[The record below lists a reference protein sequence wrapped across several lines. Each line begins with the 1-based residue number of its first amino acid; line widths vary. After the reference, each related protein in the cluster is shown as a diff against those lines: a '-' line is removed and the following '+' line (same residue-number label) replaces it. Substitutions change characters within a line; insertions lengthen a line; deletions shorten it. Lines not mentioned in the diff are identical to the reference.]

1 MYRLFSTTG
10 SCFAGY
16 HNVTQPNKIYIIGVG
31 DDAIAG
37 LTSHAKSIVETAE
50 LVIGPQ
56 SIVDSLETTAETW
69 DPGLDPN
76 AVLERIDSSGDTR
89 ISILTQGDPLFYGLA
104 RFLCDKLG
112 KDRFEVIP
120 HVSSMQLAF
129 ARVKES
135 WDEAYLTN
143 LATQPLVK
151 VIERIRVSEKVGIF
165 TTAELPPAR
174 IAQGLLDAGI
184 DYFQS
189 YVCENLGSP
198 DERVTQSDLSAITD
212 REFAELNVMILVR
225 IPDAP
230 DRPASMSGKRLFG
243 NPDDLFLQSRPKHG
257 LLTPAEVRAIALA
270 DMDIGPSSVIWDIG
284 AGSGSVAIEAAQ
296 LARDGHAYAIE
307 MDPEDVNLIAANAEH
322 FNVENITPILGQ
334 APEAWSDLPEPDAI
348 FIGGSGRHVSSI
360 VEKAY
365 LRLKPHGRLL
375 AVVGSVDGLSA
386 VCDVLR
392 DCNGEPE
399 VKMIS
404 IARGVYQLEKIRLEG
419 SNPSFIISACKR

>member
-1 MYRLFSTTG
+1 MK
-10 SCFAGY
+10 
-16 HNVTQPNKIYIIGVG
+16 QPNKIYIIGVG
-31 DDAIAG
+31 DDAVAG
-37 LTSHAKSIVETAE
+37 LTSRASSIVEDAE
-50 LVIGPQ
+50 LIIAHQ
-56 SIVDSLETTAETW
+56 SILNSLETAAETW

-76 AVLERIDSSGDTR
+76 AVLQRIDSSTNVK
-89 ISILTQGDPLFYGLA
+89 IAILTQGDPLFYGLA

-112 KDRFEVIP
+112 KERFEVIP

-143 LATQPLVK
+143 LATQPLTK

-165 TTAELPPAR
+165 TTAENPPAR
-174 IAQGLLDAGI
+174 IAQGLLDAGV

-198 DERVTQSDLSAITD
+198 DERVTQSDLSVVAG

-225 IPDAP
+225 TPDTP

-257 LLTPAEVRAIALA
+257 LLTPSEVRAIALA
-270 DMDIGPSSVIWDIG
+270 DMDIGPASIIWDIG

-307 MDPEDVNLIAANAEH
+307 MDPEDVNLITTNAEH
-322 FNVENITPILGQ
+322 FKVENITPILGQ

-348 FIGGSGRHVSSI
+348 FIGGSGRHISSI

-365 LRLKPHGRLL
+365 QRLKPQGRLL

-386 VCDVLR
+386 VSDVLR
-392 DCNGEPE
+392 ECNGEPQ

-404 IARGVYQLEKIRLEG
+404 IARGVYQLEKMRLEG
-419 SNPSFIISACKR
+419 SNPSFIISARKP

>member
-1 MYRLFSTTG
+1 MTEL
-10 SCFAGY
+10 
-16 HNVTQPNKIYIIGVG
+16 NKIYIIGVG

-37 LTSHAKSIVETAE
+37 LTSRAKAVVEAAE
-50 LVIGPQ
+50 LLIADHG
-56 SIVDSLETTAETW
+56 ILDSLETSAETW

-76 AVLERIDSSGDTR
+76 AVLERIESSTGKQ
-89 ISILTQGDPLFYGLA
+89 IAILTQGDPLFYGLA

-143 LATQPLVK
+143 LASQPLNK

-165 TTAELPPAR
+165 TTAENPPAR
-174 IAQGLLDAGI
+174 LAQGLLDAGI

-198 DERVTQSDLSAITD
+198 DERVTKSDLSVVAGRD
-212 REFAELNVMILVR
+212 FAELNVMILVR
-225 IPDAP
+225 IPDVP
-230 DRPASMSGKRLFG
+230 DRPAAMSGKRLFG
-243 NPDDLFLQSRPKHG
+243 NPDDLFVQSRPKHG
-257 LLTPAEVRAIALA
+257 LLTSSEVRAIALA
-270 DMDIGPSSVIWDIG
+270 EMDIGPSSIIWDIG

-296 LARDGHAYAIE
+296 LAADGHAYAIE
-307 MDPEDVNLIAANAEH
+307 MDPEDVNLITANAEH
-322 FNVENITPILGQ
+322 FNVSNITPILGQ
-334 APEAWSDLPEPDAI
+334 APEAWATLPEPDVI

-360 VEKAY
+360 IEKAY
-365 LRLKPHGRLL
+365 QRLKPQGRLL

-386 VCDVLR
+386 VSDVLR
-392 DCNGEPE
+392 ECNGEPQ
-399 VKMIS
+399 VKMIN
-404 IARGVYQLEKIRLEG
+404 IARGVYQLEKIRLEAA
-419 SNPSFIISACKR
+419 NPSFIISARKA

>member
-1 MYRLFSTTG
+1 M
-10 SCFAGY
+10 
-16 HNVTQPNKIYIIGVG
+16 TQPNKIYIIGVG

-37 LTSHAKSIVETAE
+37 LTTRAQSIIHAAE
-50 LVIGPQ
+50 LVIGPHC
-56 SIVDSLETTAETW
+56 IVDSLETTAETW

-76 AVLERIDSSGDTR
+76 AVLERIESSSDVE
-89 ISILTQGDPLFYGLA
+89 IAILTQGDPLFYGLA

-112 KDRFEVIP
+112 KERFEVIP

-143 LATQPLVK
+143 LATQPLSK

-165 TTAELPPAR
+165 TTTEDPPSR

-198 DERVTQSDLSAITD
+198 DERVTQSNLTVVAGRD
-212 REFAELNVMILVR
+212 FAELNVMILVR
-225 IPDAP
+225 IPDTP
-230 DRPASMSGKRLFG
+230 DRPAAMSGKRLFG

-257 LLTPAEVRAIALA
+257 LLTPSEVRAIALA
-270 DMDIGPSSVIWDIG
+270 DLDIGPASIIWDIG

-296 LARDGHAYAIE
+296 LAPEGHAYAIE
-307 MDPEDVNLIAANAEH
+307 MDPEDVNLITANAEH

-334 APEAWSDLPEPDAI
+334 APEAWADLPEPDAI

-365 LRLKPHGRLL
+365 QRLKPNGRLL

-386 VCDVLR
+386 VSNVLEE
-392 DCNGEPE
+392 CNGELQ
-399 VKMIS
+399 VKMIN

-419 SNPSFIISACKR
+419 SNPSFLISTRKP